1 MLNLDVYRRSKYLM
15 LMKLVSIGEVAA
27 TSYMSTVKNVS
38 MIDLV
43 CNFRSLLNQALR
55 DCNSLA
61 WLCQGPSYP
70 PANPDTLCN
79 MLPLL
84 FVGMVSNW
92 FIFRGKWN
100 LGNWSWVRFRSK
112 SRPNLANGCLIV
124 WGKRWPRRMI
134 LMKCKQVLITVN
146 LTFPKVRRYS

>member
-55 DCNSLA
+55 DYNSLA

-79 MLPLL
+79 MLPDV
-84 FVGMVSNW
+84 F
-92 FIFRGKWN
+92 
-100 LGNWSWVRFRSK
+100 
-112 SRPNLANGCLIV
+112 LI
-124 WGKRWPRRMI
+124 PRI
-134 LMKCKQVLITVN
+134 
-146 LTFPKVRRYS
+146 